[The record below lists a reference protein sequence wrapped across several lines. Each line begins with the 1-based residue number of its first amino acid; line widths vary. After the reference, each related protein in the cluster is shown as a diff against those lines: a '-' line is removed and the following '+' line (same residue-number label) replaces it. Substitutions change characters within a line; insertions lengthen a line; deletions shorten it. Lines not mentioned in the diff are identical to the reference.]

1 MKTSDTKWIDQRLV
15 KALGHPLRV
24 QLLAILNE
32 RVASPNELSKET
44 GEPLG
49 NVSYHV
55 RLLADLEC
63 VELVKTEPRRGA
75 VEHYYRAT
83 VRPWFEKA
91 DWKKMPLTLRTG
103 VSSEILSLIVKDAAE
118 AMESGAFDSRTD
130 RHISRAPLV
139 LDDEAWEELAEML
152 DGLLERSLEL
162 QAEAAG
168 RAAATHGETELISCN
183 LALMHHPTGV
193 AEARQPEL
201 DKTAAG

>member
-1 MKTSDTKWIDQRLV
+1 MRTRKQEPTIDQRVV

-24 QLLAILNE
+24 QILKILNQ

-83 VRPWFEKA
+83 VRPWF
-91 DWKKMPLTLRTG
+91 D
-103 VSSEILSLIVKDAAE
+103 KDAWQNVPASLRGSVSNE
-118 AMESGAFDSRTD
+118 VLSAIVEDAAAAMDAGTFDARADRHVSRT
-130 RHISRAPLV
+130 PLV
-139 LDDEAWEELAEML
+139 LDEQAWKELADSL
-152 DGLLERSLEL
+152 DELLERAIQIGADSASRAIEAGTEDEL
-162 QAEAAG
+162 VHCQ
-168 RAAATHGETELISCN
+168 
-183 LALMHHPTGV
+183 LALMHYPT
-193 AEARQPEL
+193 A
-201 DKTAAG
+201 TAS

>member
-1 MKTSDTKWIDQRLV
+1 MKTKTKTKTKTKRKQHDGIDQRLV

-24 QLLAILNE
+24 KLLTILNA

-83 VRPWFEKA
+83 VRPWFDKA
-91 DWKKMPLTLRTG
+91 AWREVPSSLRRS
-103 VSSEILSLIVKDAAE
+103 VSSEVLSVIVEDAA
-118 AMESGAFDSRTD
+118 AAIDAGAFDSRSD
-130 RHISRAPLV
+130 RHVSRTLLV
-139 LDDEAWEELAEML
+139 LDEEAWGELAERL
-152 DGLLERSLEL
+152 DELLERAVQLG
-162 QAEAAG
+162 AESASRTVENG
-168 RAAATHGETELISCN
+168 GEELIHCD
-183 LALMHHPTGV
+183 LVLMNFPT
-193 AEARQPEL
+193 A
-201 DKTAAG
+201 TAS